1 MSKNSS
7 CGSTAAGA
15 AGSRGFGAAALR
27 EGATTPSCAA
37 QPLWSSSAA
46 QASILAQR
54 GCRLG
59 DGCPTAAPAHDA
71 RGLLLWLAPCGALG
85 APIPRAHAVERLQSG
100 CGGPT
105 GPLAILPP
113 YIRHVR
119 KNITHISMSACGW
132 AADAPC
138 MLSCLHALRATVLHG
153 KYIQKFCGPTAGH
166 KHVCGPTAKVK
177 ILRPNRLYI

>member
-1 MSKNSS
+1 M
-7 CGSTAAGA
+7 ALALQPYARAPWAGT
-15 AGSRGFGAAALR
+15 
-27 EGATTPSCAA
+27 TTPSCAA

-119 KNITHISMSACGW
+119 KNITHISMSACGC